1 MSEPCVKEDKINRLE
16 KDIQEIKQE
25 HKNDIKATN
34 ERLNRHSDKIDKISD
49 NNLVLETILKRL
61 EDDGKEQKEIN
72 TAMNKTLLLVQ
83 SAMTEITF
91 NMKEMNNKLIS
102 TDDKLE
108 DTIKKVSEIDNRSKF
123 EITSFI
129 TKTIIPFLLGGG
141 VIYAILQ
148 IVK

>member
-1 MSEPCVKEDKINRLE
+1 MSEPCNKEDKIKKIE
-16 KDIQEIKQE
+16 QDIQEVKQE
-25 HKNDIKATN
+25 YKNDIKTTN
-34 ERLNRHSDKIDKISD
+34 ERLNRHSEKIDKISD

-72 TAMNKTLLLVQ
+72 SAMNKTLLTVQ
-83 SAMTEITF
+83 AAMTEITF
-91 NMKEMNNKLIS
+91 NVKEMNNKLIS
-102 TDDKLE
+102 TDDKLGN
-108 DTIKKVSEIDNRSKF
+108 TIRKVSEIDNRSKF

-129 TKTIIPFLLGGG
+129 TKTVIPFLLGGG

>member
-25 HKNDIKATN
+25 HKNDIKAAN

-61 EDDGKEQKEIN
+61 ENDGKEQKEIN

-123 EITSFI
+123 EIISFI

-141 VIYAILQ
+141 AIYAILQ